1 MIEILLII
9 ILLII
14 LAPVIG
20 ILIGGFFN
28 IVGSLLSLIFK
39 SYIFFLIGASIVGV
53 FFLSVQLFA
62 ENYLYVFPPILTMIA
77 TVSYFKRE
85 EIKSLYIINEKKII
99 TEAAKISENLI
110 LRTIIV
116 ILLIIIVYLLI
127 FN

>member
-39 SYIFFLIGASIVGV
+39 SYVFFIIGASIVGV

-77 TVSYFKRE
+77 TISYFKRE

>member
-39 SYIFFLIGASIVGV
+39 SYVFFIIGASIVGV

>member
-39 SYIFFLIGASIVGV
+39 SYLFFIIGASIVGV

>member
-99 TEAAKISENLI
+99 TQAAKISENLI